1 MFNFFRTVRPLLSE
15 KVNEILGDHKEKNK
29 LLEAI
34 YKLREGDESAAFQY
48 DGKKYT
54 LRSVREQSIKK
65 AS

>member
-1 MFNFFRTVRPLLSE
+1 MLDFFRTVRPLLSD
-15 KVNEILGDHKEKNK
+15 KVNEILGNHDEKEK

-34 YKLREGDESAAFQY
+34 YKLRGGEESADFQY
-48 DGKKYT
+48 NGKKYT